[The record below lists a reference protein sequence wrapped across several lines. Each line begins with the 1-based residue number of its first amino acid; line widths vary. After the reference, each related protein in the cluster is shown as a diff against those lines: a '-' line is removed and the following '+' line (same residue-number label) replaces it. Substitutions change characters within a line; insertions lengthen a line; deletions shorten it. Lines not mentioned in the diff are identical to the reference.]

1 MRQSKI
7 LIPTLKEEPS
17 DAEVVSHKLMLRSGL
32 VRQLASGLY
41 SWLPLGLRTLR
52 KVEKIIR
59 EEMDKTGAQ
68 ELLMPVVQPSELWVE
83 TGRWDKMGPELCR
96 LQDRHERDFCLGPTH
111 EEVITDIF
119 RREVNSYK
127 DLPSTY
133 YQIQTK
139 FRDEPRPRFGL
150 MRAREFIM
158 KDAYSFHIDQEN
170 FDETYQAIYDCYCS
184 ILDRMQLD
192 YRAVIADTG
201 NIGGEN
207 SHEFHVL
214 AQSGEDTIVYATDG
228 EYAAN
233 LEKAEAAPLDDN
245 LAGIAKTEIKEI
257 HTPSASTIQDVSSL
271 LSIKSQNILKT
282 LLVESSEGLMAL
294 VLRGDHELNVVKA
307 EKIPGVKIP
316 ITFATEELIVKATG
330 TKIGSLG
337 PINSSIPL
345 FVDREAAALAEF
357 ACGAN
362 KTDYHLVNCSWDR
375 DRPLD
380 SNEIVDIRN
389 VVEGDP
395 AIQNQGTLKFQRG
408 IEVGHIFQLDRK
420 YSEPM
425 KASVQDDK
433 GKSLV
438 PIMGC
443 YGMGVTRLVAAIIE
457 QHHDEKGI
465 VWPTNDLAPYH
476 LHIIPIN
483 YDKSDLVKKNSDAIY
498 KEAQSLGFEVLLDDR
513 SERPGVKFADADLI
527 GIPHRIIVG
536 ERSLKNELVEY
547 CSRKTLEPIQL
558 SIQEALSKVHPAS
571 LS

>member
-7 LIPTLKEEPS
+7 LIPTLKEDPS
-17 DAEVVSHKLMLRSGL
+17 DADVVSHKLMVRAGM

-68 ELLMPVVQPSELWVE
+68 ELLMPVVQPAELWVE

-96 LQDRHERDFCLGPTH
+96 LKDRHERDFCLGPTH
-111 EEVITDIF
+111 EEVVTDIF

-150 MRAREFIM
+150 IRAREFIM
-158 KDAYSFHIDQEN
+158 KDAYSFHIDQAN
-170 FDETYQAIYDCYCS
+170 FNETYQKIYDCYS
-184 ILDRMQLD
+184 TILDRMHLD

-214 AQSGEDTIVYATDG
+214 AQSGEDVIVYATNG
-228 EYAAN
+228 TYAAN
-233 LEKAEAAPLDDN
+233 LEKAEAGPLEQTQEFREGN
-245 LAGIAKTEIKEI
+245 IEEI
-257 HTPSASTIQDVSSL
+257 HTPLVSTIQDVAKL
-271 LSIKSQNILKT
+271 LATDSQCILKT
-282 LLVESSEGLMAL
+282 LFVEGDEGLVGL
-294 VLRGDHELNVVKA
+294 VLRGDHELNLVKA
-307 EKIPGVKIP
+307 EKIPGIKTP
-316 ITFATEELIVKATG
+316 LTFAHDEAILKGTG
-330 TKIGSLG
+330 VKIGSLG
-337 PINSSIPL
+337 PINSLVPI
-345 FVDREAAALAEF
+345 FVDREAAALTTF
-357 ACGAN
+357 VCGAN
-362 KTDYHLVNCSWDR
+362 KTDYHFANCFWDR
-375 DRPLD
+375 DRPLKHH
-380 SNEIVDIRN
+380 EIVDIRN

-395 AIQNQGTLKFQRG
+395 AKNGQGTLQFQRG

-425 KASVQDDK
+425 KANVLDEK
-433 GKSLV
+433 GKTLV

-443 YGMGVTRLVAAIIE
+443 YGMGVTRLVAALIE
-457 QHHDEKGI
+457 QNHDDNGI
-465 VWPTNDLAPYH
+465 IWPTNELAPFH

-483 YDKSDLVKKNSDAIY
+483 YDKSDLVKRSADSLY
-498 KEAQSLGFEVLLDDR
+498 HEALSLGLEVLLDDR
-513 SERPGVKFADADLI
+513 NERPGVKFADADLI
-527 GIPHRIIVG
+527 GIPHRITVG
-536 ERSLKNELVEY
+536 ERSLQNGCVEY
-547 CSRKTLEPIQL
+547 VTRKDLQSTEIPMDEILLKI
-558 SIQEALSKVHPAS
+558 KH
-571 LS
+571 

>member
-1 MRQSKI
+1 MRQSQI

-17 DAEVVSHKLMLRSGL
+17 DAEVVSHKLMIRAGL

-41 SWLPLGLRTLR
+41 SWLPLGLRALR

-96 LQDRHERDFCLGPTH
+96 LRDRHQRDFCLGPTH

-119 RREVNSYK
+119 RREVNSYR

-158 KDAYSFHIDQEN
+158 KDAYSFHVDQAN
-170 FDETYQAIYDCYCS
+170 FDETYQAIYDCYCA
-184 ILDRMQLD
+184 ILDKMQLD

-214 AQSGEDTIVYATDG
+214 AQSGEDIIVYATNG
-228 EYAAN
+228 PYAAN
-233 LEKAEAAPLDDN
+233 LEKAEAAPLETQ
-245 LAGIAKTEIKEI
+245 ARTTKTDMNEI
-257 HTPSASTIQDVSSL
+257 HTPGVSTIQDVSAL
-271 LSIKSQNILKT
+271 LSIEPQNMLKT
-282 LLVESSEGLMAL
+282 LLVESRQGLIAL
-294 VLRGDHELNVVKA
+294 VLRGDHELNLVKA
-307 EKIPGVKIP
+307 EKIPGIKTP
-316 ITFATEELIVKATG
+316 ITFATDELIVKETRAN
-330 TKIGSLG
+330 IGSLG

-345 FVDREAAALAEF
+345 LVDREAASLTDF

-362 KTDYHLVNCSWDR
+362 KTDYHLVSCNWDR

-380 SNEIVDIRN
+380 DHEIVDIRN

-420 YSEPM
+420 YSTPM
-425 KASVQDDK
+425 KASVLDDQ
-433 GKSLV
+433 GKSIT

-443 YGMGVTRLVAAIIE
+443 YGMGVTRLVAALIE
-457 QHHDEKGI
+457 QNHDDKGI
-465 VWPTNDLAPYH
+465 VWPTNELAPYH
-476 LHIIPIN
+476 LHIIPLN
-483 YDKSDLVKKNSDAIY
+483 YDKSDLVKKNSDSIY
-498 KEAQSLGFEVLLDDR
+498 KEAQSMGLEVLLDDR
-513 SERPGVKFADADLI
+513 NERPGVKFADADLI
-527 GIPHRIIVG
+527 GIPHRIVVG
-536 ERSLKNELVEY
+536 ERSLKNDLVEY
-547 CSRKTLEPIQL
+547 CTRKTLEPIQVPV
-558 SIQEALSKVHPAS
+558 SEVLSKVNIS
-571 LS
+571 GS

>member
-1 MRQSKI
+1 MRQSQI

-17 DAEVVSHKLMLRSGL
+17 DAEVVSHKLMMRAGM

-41 SWLPLGLRTLR
+41 SWLPLGLRALR

-59 EEMDKTGAQ
+59 EEMDKIGAQ

-96 LQDRHERDFCLGPTH
+96 LQDRHQRDFCLGPTH

-158 KDAYSFHIDQEN
+158 KDAYSFHVDQAN
-170 FDETYQAIYDCYCS
+170 FDETYQAIYDCYCT
-184 ILDRMQLD
+184 ILDKMQLD

-214 AQSGEDTIVYATDG
+214 AQSGEDTIVYATNG
-228 EYAAN
+228 HYAAN
-233 LEKAEAAPLDDN
+233 LEKAEAAPLETQ
-245 LAGIAKTEIKEI
+245 AGNAKTDINEI
-257 HTPSASTIQDVSSL
+257 HTPGVSTIQDVSVL
-271 LSIKSQNILKT
+271 LSIEPQYILKT
-282 LLVESSEGLMAL
+282 LLVESLEGLIAL
-294 VLRGDHELNVVKA
+294 VMRGDHELNLVKA
-307 EKIPGVKIP
+307 EKIPGIKTP
-316 ITFATEELIVKATG
+316 ISFATDELIVKETG
-330 TKIGSLG
+330 TQIGSLG

-345 FVDREAAALAEF
+345 FVDREAASLSVF

-362 KTDYHLVNCSWDR
+362 KTEYHLVGCNWDR

-380 SNEIVDIRN
+380 DHEIVDIRN

-395 AIQNQGTLKFQRG
+395 AMQNQGTLKFQRG

-425 KASVQDDK
+425 KASVLDDQ
-433 GKSLV
+433 GKSIT

-443 YGMGVTRLVAAIIE
+443 YGMGVTRLVAALIE
-457 QHHDEKGI
+457 QNHDDKGI
-465 VWPTNDLAPYH
+465 VWPTSDLAPYH
-476 LHIIPIN
+476 LHILPLN

-498 KEAQSLGFEVLLDDR
+498 EEARSMGLEVLLDDR
-513 SERPGVKFADADLI
+513 NERPGVKFADADLI
-527 GIPHRIIVG
+527 GIPHRIVVG
-536 ERSLKNELVEY
+536 ERSLKNDLVEY
-547 CSRKTLEPIQL
+547 CTRKTLE
-558 SIQEALSKVHPAS
+558 SIQVPVSEVLSKVKIS
-571 LS
+571 EL